1 MPQTVFKHFTD
12 LTHCFSQP
20 HEVGVI
26 IVSSLQMRK
35 LRQKEVPQLTKGSA
49 VSQATYQSCQM
60 EEGGFEPGQGGS
72 RAHSLTAVQFR
83 LLSLG

>member
-12 LTHCFSQP
+12 LTHYFSQP

-26 IVSSLQMRK
+26 IVSILQMRK
-35 LRQKEVPQLTKGSA
+35 LRQKEVPQLSKGSA
-49 VSQATYQSCQM
+49 VSQATYQSCQV
-60 EEGGFEPGQGGS
+60 EEGGFEPGQCGS
-72 RAHSLTAVQFR
+72 RAHSLTAVQFH